1 MSAYV
6 LVEIEVTDQEEY
18 AAYGKLALENVHRH
32 GGRFLVRGGE
42 TDMLEGQWSPRIVVL
57 EFESLDAIRRWYHS
71 DDYQEIL
78 PMRLNSTNSR
88 LIAVEGVE
96 G

>member
-1 MSAYV
+1 VSAYV

-18 AAYGKLALENVHRH
+18 AAYGKLAFENVARH
-32 GGRFLVRGGE
+32 GGRFLARGGE

-71 DDYQEIL
+71 DDYQKIL
-78 PMRLNSTNSR
+78 PMRLNSTKSR
-88 LIAVEGVE
+88 LIAVEGADS
-96 G
+96 